1 MEYQDH
7 KAAAVA
13 FAELCARLGL
23 SVECAFVP
31 FSQSRNAK
39 EKSPSLNW
47 RCAVTR
53 EGRPITGLEAV
64 DYMQGSGLCPASKA
78 GAKLFPVKSDLAQ
91 AIALECDKGRRAK
104 PDFGGRPYES
114 RDPIAPPTVV
124 DVLSALCMDSDVI
137 DYPRFEDWAENLGF
151 DPDSRSAEK
160 TYREC
165 LETALVLRA
174 AIGDAALSELREIA
188 NQV

>member
-23 SVECAFVP
+23 SVGCAFVP

-64 DYMQGSGLCPASKA
+64 DYMQGSGHCPA
-78 GAKLFPVKSDLAQ
+78 AKLSVREAGGANSIGRARSIAKECETGKTDHPY
-91 AIALECDKGRRAK
+91 AIMQSGK
-104 PDFGGRPYES
+104 
-114 RDPIAPPTVV
+114 PIAAPTAA
-124 DVLSALCMDSDVI
+124 DVISCLCRDSDVI
-137 DYPRFEDWAENLGF
+137 DYARFEDWAGEFGY

-160 TYREC
+160 TYRAC
-165 LETALVLRA
+165 LETALALRA
-174 AIGDAALSELREIA
+174 AIGEAALSELREIA
-188 NQV
+188 NQL